1 MLENIIKFDFL
12 EYPLKMENEL
22 ADSLNLDKGIAKN
35 KALLD
40 NIFTLFV
47 CLNNRIPVFICG
59 KAGCSKSLSFSLLF
73 QAMKGEYSK
82 NELFK
87 KYPSLYVTSYQGSLT
102 SSSYEIKTI
111 FNRAKKIIE
120 KQKDKS
126 KNLSVI
132 LFDEMGLAEISPNN
146 PLKVIHS
153 ELDGKQEVG
162 FVGISNWTL
171 DASKMNRAI
180 HLSVQE
186 PDLPDLI
193 LTATT
198 IANDIY
204 EEIGK
209 IAPYKN
215 LIENLTKS
223 YFDYKN
229 HLKKNYVLNYDFHGA
244 RDFYYLIK
252 IAAQH

>member
-1 MLENIIKFDFL
+1 M
-12 EYPLKMENEL
+12 
-22 ADSLNLDKGIAKN
+22 
-35 KALLD
+35 
-40 NIFTLFV
+40 
-47 CLNNRIPVFICG
+47 
-59 KAGCSKSLSFSLLF
+59 
-73 QAMKGEYSK
+73 
-82 NELFK
+82 
-87 KYPSLYVTSYQGSLT
+87 
-102 SSSYEIKTI
+102 
-111 FNRAKKIIE
+111 
-120 KQKDKS
+120 
-126 KNLSVI
+126 I
-132 LFDEMGLAEISPNN
+132 LFDEMGLAEISPYN

-186 PDLPDLI
+186 PDLDDLI

-198 IANDIY
+198 IANNIY

-209 IAPYKN
+209 IKPYKT
-215 LIENLTKS
+215 LIENLTKA

-229 HLKKNYVLNYDFHGA
+229 HLRINYMLSYDFHGA

-252 IAAQH
+252 ITARELKNNVP

>member
-1 MLENIIKFDFL
+1 
-12 EYPLKMENEL
+12 
-22 ADSLNLDKGIAKN
+22 
-35 KALLD
+35 
-40 NIFTLFV
+40 
-47 CLNNRIPVFICG
+47 
-59 KAGCSKSLSFSLLF
+59 
-73 QAMKGEYSK
+73 
-82 NELFK
+82 
-87 KYPSLYVTSYQGSLT
+87 
-102 SSSYEIKTI
+102 
-111 FNRAKKIIE
+111 
-120 KQKDKS
+120 
-126 KNLSVI
+126 
-132 LFDEMGLAEISPNN
+132 MGLAEISPNN

-186 PDLPDLI
+186 PDIDDLI

-198 IANDIY
+198 IANNIY

-209 IAPYKN
+209 IQPYKI

-244 RDFYYLIK
+244 RDFYSLIK
-252 IAAQH
+252 ITARSIKNNTSKKSLEKIAMESIERNFGGLELDREGDTLCPSTKKFKELFSKHQNNFVENINKYDIFTCIKDNLENENNRYLL